1 MTKGDVAQILTEL
14 AVIKNKMENVEAR
27 VNKLDKIVFV
37 SICGY
42 FTITFT
48 GVVSFVLMGQ

>member
-1 MTKGDVAQILTEL
+1 MTKSDVSQILTEL
-14 AVIKNKMENVEAR
+14 AVIKNQMQNFESR

-42 FTITFT
+42 FTVTFT
-48 GVVSFVLMGQ
+48 GFVSFILMG